1 MKAIL
6 RLVTV
11 AAVAVTGL
19 ALAGN
24 AFATQKLS
32 VTQSATSLTIRV
44 TQTAN
49 DQQPARIQIYVPTGY
64 QLNTSQAP
72 GTNIGTTQG
81 QVFARDQNIPL
92 PLTGDVI
99 VAKPSDFT
107 TNSCSPG
114 TNQAVWL
121 LQLSVAGQ
129 TISIPVYVNSTSGQ
143 ETALGSARLT
153 VCLAPSDTPQG
164 SPGRSPFGAQLLTA
178 VFTVNNI
185 FTPPVGA
192 TRWTSFWTPYASG
205 TGAPNAAGT
214 VESRAFVGP
223 GAVTIAGRVTNKKK
237 HIVKL
242 TGRVTYAGLGLG
254 LTQVRLSVNNKL
266 QASGRTNAN
275 GNYSFTLRKTSGK
288 VRTFFFQA
296 RAISGE
302 RDVTATG
309 CASPTQPGVACVS
322 ATASA
327 FNVVSGKIKLKV

>member
-24 AFATQKLS
+24 ALATQKLS
-32 VTQSATSLTIRV
+32 VTQSASSLTIRV

-49 DQQPARIQIYVPTGY
+49 DPQPARINIYVPAGY
-64 QLNTSQAP
+64 TLNTSAAP

-107 TNSCSPG
+107 TNACSPG
-114 TNQAVWL
+114 LNQAVWVL
-121 LQLSVAGQ
+121 RLSVAGQ
-129 TISIPVYVNSTSGQ
+129 TISIPVYVNSTAGQ
-143 ETALGSARLT
+143 ETALGSAKLT

-164 SPGRSPFGAQLLTA
+164 SPGRSPFGAQLLSA

-192 TRWTSFWTPYASG
+192 ARWTSFWTPYAAG
-205 TGAPNAAGT
+205 NGVPNAAGT
-214 VESRAFVGP
+214 VEARAFTGP
-223 GAVTIAGRVTNKKK
+223 AAVTIAGRVTDKKK
-237 HIVKL
+237 HIVRL
-242 TGRVTYAGLGLG
+242 TGRVSFAGLPIGVA
-254 LTQVRLSVNNKL
+254 QVRLSVNGKL

-275 GNYSFTLRKTSGK
+275 GNYSFTLRKTRGK
-288 VRTFFFQA
+288 VRTFFFQT

-327 FNVVSGKIKLKV
+327 FNVVSPKLKIRV